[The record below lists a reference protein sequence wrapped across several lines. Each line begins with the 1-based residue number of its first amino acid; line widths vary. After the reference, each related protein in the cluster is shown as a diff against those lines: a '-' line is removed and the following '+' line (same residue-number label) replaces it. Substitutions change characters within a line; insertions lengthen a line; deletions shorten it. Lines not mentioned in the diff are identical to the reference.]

1 VKDDGAPRV
10 TDQKYALAVCFP
22 VWNRADLFKA
32 SFASLLDQLEGVEAS
47 IWVFDNGSD
56 AQTKELIESL
66 ESTEHRI
73 FKVSLPENMG
83 IPFVV
88 NIFSHMVSQDC
99 EYVGY
104 RSPTHIMIADADAY
118 FHKPVRD
125 MLEILEGNKR
135 FAIISGHDSVE
146 HESIAQHDAAFRGEI
161 VVVKEKRI
169 ERGLCLIMRKE
180 MLAGCVPFPHHLNQE
195 VDWELMLRHPNSSSA
210 QGRSVAAVSYVE
222 HLGLYD
228 STWHPVGVPATVA
241 EAREINR
248 ILEQLGL
255 LSAERRKRMEAY
267 CRAFNLDVAEAG
279 KRDATRR
286 RSFLPTGWLLRLV
299 DGK

>member
-1 VKDDGAPRV
+1 MSGE
-10 TDQKYALAVCFP
+10 KYRLAVCFP

-32 SFASLLDQLEGVEAS
+32 SFESLLGQLDGVEAS

-56 AQTKELIESL
+56 AQTKELIGSL
-66 ESTEHRI
+66 RSSEHRV

-88 NIFSHMVSQDC
+88 NIFSHSVGHDC

-125 MLEILEGNKR
+125 MLEILESNER

-146 HESIAQHDAAFRGEI
+146 HETVAQHNATIRGEP
-161 VVVKEKRI
+161 VVVKEKKI

-180 MLAGCVPFPHHLNQE
+180 MLAGCVPFPHHINQE

-210 QGRSVAAVSYVE
+210 QGRAVAAVSYVE

-228 STWHPVGVPATVA
+228 STWHPVGVPATAA

-248 ILEQLGL
+248 ILEQHGL
-255 LSAERRKRMEAY
+255 LSADRRKRMEAY
-267 CRAFNLDVAEAG
+267 CRAFNLDIAEPG
-279 KRDATRR
+279 KRDLTRR
-286 RSFLPTGWLLRLV
+286 WAFLPAGWLLRLV